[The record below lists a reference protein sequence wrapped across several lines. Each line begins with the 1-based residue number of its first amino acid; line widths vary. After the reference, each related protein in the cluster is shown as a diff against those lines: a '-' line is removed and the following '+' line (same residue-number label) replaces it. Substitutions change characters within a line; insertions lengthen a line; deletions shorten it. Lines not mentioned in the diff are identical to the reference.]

1 MQYLKESKIFF
12 KWWIKMMIIVVF
24 SNFQKDIPFVMIMAD
39 IFLREDIIKLLNN
52 KFVIII
58 GDSSKRLM
66 IIYIWWYIIDKLTT
80 ISSSSAIFFLF
91 NLVQRAIYKD
101 MVMLLQRNLYLK
113 DRHLRNK
120 ASEQLKTTKYY

>member
-1 MQYLKESKIFF
+1 
-12 KWWIKMMIIVVF
+12 MMIIVVF

-66 IIYIWWYIIDKLTT
+66 IIYI
-80 ISSSSAIFFLF
+80 
-91 NLVQRAIYKD
+91 
-101 MVMLLQRNLYLK
+101 
-113 DRHLRNK
+113 
-120 ASEQLKTTKYY
+120 